1 MMNNLMRN
9 LFLIFMLLCT
19 TVVSAQSLS
28 DAEALFNQG
37 EYAKSYD
44 IYEKLLKNRNAT
56 GLLRYK
62 AARCLLPLNR
72 YEEAI
77 LLLNEAAKRKVTK
90 AYYYLYIAY
99 FESYYFEKAVD
110 ALNLYIEL
118 SEGKISDA
126 EELSLQGELRKAQL
140 GASMIERIEDVA
152 IIDSVKL
159 HKAQFLSAYR
169 LSAELGSVAPYY
181 EIVGMP
187 TPKQQMVFNS
197 GRNDRMIYAYDVEDG
212 VNLDLMIS
220 YRLVDG
226 WSDVL
231 PLSDVIN
238 SERDENY
245 AYVLP
250 DGVTIY
256 FASKGHNSLGGYDIF
271 MSRYNNSQEDYS
283 TPVNLGM
290 PFNSL
295 ANDYM
300 MVIDEMAHVGWFA
313 SDRFQH
319 SDSVVVYEFIPN
331 GTKRLLDSNDKEY
344 NRLVAQLKVFR
355 EPNYN
360 EEEDDDDDEYMMESK
375 DEELEVGINFII
387 SDNILYTSLD
397 QFVSEDAKKLFD
409 KIVDADKRL
418 ESLYIILDGKRRSF
432 LFSENEQDKQI
443 LRTEILSLEN
453 DILRYKDLVKEYT
466 LQTRRAELKA
476 LGR

>member
-1 MMNNLMRN
+1 MRN
-9 LFLIFMLLCT
+9 LFLIFMLLFST
-19 TVVSAQSLS
+19 GLAAQSTS
-28 DAEALFNQG
+28 DAEKLFNQG
-37 EYAKSYD
+37 EYAESYD
-44 IYEKLLKNRNAT
+44 IYAKLLKNKNAT

-62 AARCLLPLNR
+62 AARCLIPLNR
-72 YEEAI
+72 YDEAI
-77 LLLNEAAKRKVTK
+77 PLLNEAAKRKVTK

-126 EELSLQGELRKAQL
+126 EEMSLQGELLKAQL

-169 LSAELGSVAPYY
+169 LSAELGEVAPYY

-197 GRNDRMIYAYDVEDG
+197 GRNDRMIYAYDVEEN

-226 WSDVL
+226 WSDVM

-245 AYVLP
+245 PYVLP

-290 PFNSL
+290 PFNSP

-300 MVIDEMAHVGWFA
+300 LVIDEMAHVGWFA

-319 SDSVVVYEFIPN
+319 ADSVVVYEFIPN
-331 GTKRLLDSNDKEY
+331 GTKRLLNSDDKEY

-360 EEEDDDDDEYMMESK
+360 EDVDDEEDDEYKVESK

-387 SDNILYTSLD
+387 SDNILYTSLE
-397 QFVSEDAKKLFD
+397 QFVSDDARKLFD
-409 KIVDADKRL
+409 KIVDTDKRL
-418 ESLYIILDGKRRSF
+418 ESLFIILDGKRRTF

-476 LGR
+476 LGK